1 MIKSLHYKA
10 GSLKVYEGLLKG
22 NHTVETARIGCI
34 SKGGYS
40 VRSDV
45 NGGRNV

>member
-22 NHTVETARIGCI
+22 NHTVETVRTGCI
-34 SKGGYS
+34 
-40 VRSDV
+40 VREDIPSDQM
-45 NGGRNV
+45 